1 MGVLLRASAA
11 LGAVASLYAVYI
23 EHEIAAAAAAHL
35 DFEAPCDVGGFSCSR
50 VLSSEYSHPL
60 SALGLLPRGHAFDV
74 SNALAGLAW
83 YIFAGTAAPLLLPPA
98 ALLAL
103 SVGSLAYSGF
113 LLWILKYVLHDT
125 CIICITMYA
134 ANIGIFA
141 AAARDVVKGMGRRGK
156 GSKSGESSRGSIL
169 GPSQGQVDKAKAA

>member
-11 LGAVASLYAVYI
+11 LGAVASLYAAYI
-23 EHEIAAAAAAHL
+23 EYEIAAAAAAHL

-60 SALGLLPRGHAFDV
+60 SALGLLPRGHPFDA

-83 YIFAGTAAPLLLPPA
+83 YIFAGTAAPLLPPA

-103 SVGSLAYSGF
+103 SVGSLAYSAF

-134 ANIGIFA
+134 ANIGIFV
-141 AAARDVVKGMGRRGK
+141 AAAREVVKGMGRLGK
-156 GSKSGESSRGSIL
+156 GSRAGKSSRENL
-169 GPSQGQVDKAKAA
+169 LDPSQSRVEKAKAA